1 MKILLKIL
9 NKENMIEIINIIT
22 ETLGVIILA
31 AIAVITTS
39 IAYILV
45 SIVFLDQ
52 EDSSSSKLENV

>member
-1 MKILLKIL
+1 
-9 NKENMIEIINIIT
+9 MIEIINIIT

-45 SIVFLDQ
+45 SIIFLDQ
-52 EDSSSSKLENV
+52 KDSSSSKLENV

>member
-22 ETLGVIILA
+22 EILWVIILT

-39 IAYILV
+39 VAYILV

-52 EDSSSSKLENV
+52 KESSSSKLENV

>member
-1 MKILLKIL
+1 
-9 NKENMIEIINIIT
+9 MIEIINIIT
-22 ETLGVIILA
+22 EILWVIILA

-39 IAYILV
+39 VAYILV

>member
-22 ETLGVIILA
+22 ETLWVIILA

-45 SIVFLDQ
+45 NIVFLDQ
-52 EDSSSSKLENV
+52 KDSSSSKLENV